1 MNKEKVKISVIT
13 AFYNGNKYME
23 DYWACIGQ
31 VCSVTDCGIEVLLVN
46 DSPGVEILMSPPP
59 CDNLSVRVLTNSV
72 NVGIHQSR
80 IYGLEEAQGEFV
92 LILDQDDR
100 IEKNFFTSQLTA
112 IKNADVSVAN
122 GYDEF
127 SFRKGLLYEN
137 RFSGELAIQ
146 ERMHLRVRNMIIS
159 PGQCLIRKSAIPQ
172 EWKEYVLKNNGVD
185 DALLWFL
192 MFEKKNKFVYNHE
205 ALFTHCYTGENISGT
220 IEKMRAPHDELVD
233 CMLEMKNYSKKK
245 AQLYQKT
252 VHYKFAIKRGK
263 RVLLTE
269 SAKHPVL
276 FFDNLMYKLCF
287 RGITANR
294 ENLQ

>member
-1 MNKEKVKISVIT
+1 MKQEKVKISVIT
-13 AFYNGNKYME
+13 AFYNGNKYMK
-23 DYWACIGQ
+23 DYWSCLGQACE
-31 VCSVTDCGIEVLLVN
+31 VSDCEIEVLLVN
-46 DSPGVEILMSPPP
+46 DSPGVEILLNEKQYK
-59 CDNLSVRVLTNSV
+59 NLNVKVISNATNM
-72 NVGIHQSR
+72 GIHQSR

-100 IEKNFFTSQLTA
+100 IEKDFFDCQLDA
-112 IKNADVSVAN
+112 IKDADVSVAN

-127 SFRKGLLYEN
+127 SFRKGHLYEN
-137 RFSGELAIQ
+137 RFSGELAIR

-172 EWKEYVLKNNGVD
+172 EWKECVLKNNGVD

-192 MFEKKNKFVYNHE
+192 MFEKKKKFVYNHTV
-205 ALFTHCYTGENISGT
+205 LFTHCYTGENISGT
-220 IEKMRAPHDELVD
+220 IEKMLAPHDELIE
-233 CMLEMKNYSKKK
+233 CMLRLKNYSKKK
-245 AQLYQKT
+245 AQLYRKT
-252 VHYKFAIKRGK
+252 VHYKFAIKKGK
-263 RVLLTE
+263 RALLTE
-269 SAKHPVL
+269 SVKHPVL

>member
-1 MNKEKVKISVIT
+1 MKHKKTKISVIT
-13 AFYNGNKYME
+13 AFYNGNKYMM

-31 VCSVTDCGIEVLLVN
+31 ACEASDCEIEVVLVN
-46 DSPGVEILMSPPP
+46 DSPGVEILLNESQYE
-59 CDNLSVRVLTNSV
+59 NLNVKVIANAE

-80 IYGLEEAQGEFV
+80 IHGLEKAEGEFV

-100 IEKNFFTSQLTA
+100 IEKHFFVSQLNA
-112 IKNADVSVAN
+112 IGNADVSVAN

-127 SFRKGLLYEN
+127 SFRKGLLYKK
-137 RFSGELAIQ
+137 RFSGELAIK

-172 EWKEYVLKNNGVD
+172 EWKEYVLKCNGVD

-205 ALFTHCYTGENISGT
+205 VLFTHCYTGENISGT
-220 IEKMRAPHDELVD
+220 IDKMWSPHDELIA
-233 CMLEMKNYSKKK
+233 CMKQMKNYSKKK
-245 AQLYQKT
+245 ARIYEKT
-252 VHYKFAIKRGK
+252 VYYKFAIKKGK
-263 RVLLTE
+263 QALLIE
-269 SAKHPVL
+269 SLKHPGL
-276 FFDNLMYKLCF
+276 FLDNFVYKMCF